1 MENKSKEIVPAFRQN
16 RNYLLSPG
24 KILVLTKDDKLFLMD
39 TFKSFLDLELTTDQ
53 KAVYN

>member
-1 MENKSKEIVPAFRQN
+1 MEKKSKEIVPAFGQN

-39 TFKSFLDLELTTDQ
+39 TFKSFLDLELNPDQ

>member
-1 MENKSKEIVPAFRQN
+1 MEKKIIEVVPAFRQN

-24 KILVLTKDDKLFLMD
+24 KILVLTKDDKLFLMN
-39 TFKSFLDLELTTDQ
+39 TFKSFLDSELTPDQ

>member
-1 MENKSKEIVPAFRQN
+1 MEKKSKEIVPAFRQN

-39 TFKSFLDLELTTDQ
+39 TFKSFLDSELTPDQ

>member
-39 TFKSFLDLELTTDQ
+39 TFKSFLDLELTPDQ